1 MAAPHILIVDDEP
14 NVQLVLENALKRDGY
29 SIDRANDGLEAI
41 RKLGQTSYDL
51 VLLDLNMKPV
61 DGIQVLNN
69 IHERGCDTVVIIL
82 TGHSSID
89 SAVGALRLGAFDYL
103 YKPASPE
110 LIRQRVHEGIQHHRQ
125 ALHRSRLLS
134 QIESLRQNLMGLED
148 EDNVAK
154 QVSSPTRFL
163 QSGSLVVDKYH
174 RTATLGGKLLELTT
188 TEFDLLTC
196 LAEAAPAVVSS
207 RQLVLDA
214 LNYAMGE
221 SEAREI
227 IKYHIYQLRKKIE
240 ENPSKP
246 KYIKTIRYK
255 GYLWSG

>member
-1 MAAPHILIVDDEP
+1 MTAPHILIVDDEP
-14 NVQLVLENALKRDGY
+14 NIQLVLEKALKHDEY
-29 SIDRANDGLEAI
+29 SIDRANDGAEAI
-41 RKLGQTSYDL
+41 KKLGQVSYDL
-51 VLLDLNMKPV
+51 VLLDLNMTPV

-69 IHERGCDTVVIIL
+69 IRERGCETVVIIL
-82 TGHSSID
+82 TGHSTID

-110 LIRQRVHEGIQHHRQ
+110 LIRQRVREGIQHYQQ
-125 ALHRSRLLS
+125 AMRRSRLLS
-134 QIESLRQNLMGLED
+134 QIENLRQNLMELESEDGLAE
-148 EDNVAK
+148 
-154 QVSSPTRFL
+154 QVTSPTRFL
-163 QSGSLVVDKYH
+163 QSGKLVVDKYH
-174 RTATLGGKLLELTT
+174 RTATLSGKLLDLTT

-196 LAEAAPAVVSS
+196 LVEAAPTAVSA

-214 LNYAMGE
+214 LNYTVSE

-240 ENPSKP
+240 SNPTKP
-246 KYIKTIRYK
+246 KYIKTVRYK